1 MVWVQILVPAILIA
15 LICIAVVHPSAPQ
28 EPWAHR
34 LARVV
39 PLSLIAGAVLTWAAS
54 LG

>member
-1 MVWVQILVPAILIA
+1 MVLVEILVPAILIG
-15 LICIAVVHPSAPQ
+15 LICVAVVHPSAPQ

-39 PLSLIAGAVLTWAAS
+39 PLALIAGAVLTWASS